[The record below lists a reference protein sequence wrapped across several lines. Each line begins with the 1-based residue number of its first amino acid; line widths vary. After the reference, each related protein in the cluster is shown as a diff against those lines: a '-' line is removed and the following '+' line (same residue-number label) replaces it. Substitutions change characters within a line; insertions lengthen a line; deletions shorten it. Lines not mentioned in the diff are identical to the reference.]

1 MKEPFI
7 CQLRRGIAK
16 TLTGS
21 QKNLAIESGG
31 LKMIV
36 AEVRD
41 SFDEQ
46 FSLVYEELRRLAA
59 SVLRGEQNGKVTP
72 TTLVHEA
79 WLKLAHSPKIAETSP
94 LHFRRIAARAMRQV
108 LVEAARRRN
117 AMRRGSGQMLVTFD
131 EFVPGMNT
139 LSEPRDILALD
150 SALDSLSRI
159 SARQAKL
166 VEGRFFGG
174 LEVSELAE
182 LLEISEATV
191 AREWRSARAWLA
203 VEIRRSLSGEAS
215 VAEADTQ

>member
-1 MKEPFI
+1 
-7 CQLRRGIAK
+7 LRRGVTK
-16 TLTGS
+16 TITEIEDFLLLWAEGS
-21 QKNLAIESGG
+21 
-31 LKMIV
+31 KMIA
-36 AEVRD
+36 AESRD

-59 SVLRGEQNGKVTP
+59 TVLRGEQNGKVTP

-79 WLKLAHSPKIAETSP
+79 WLKLAHSPEIAETSP

-117 AMRRGSGQMLVTFD
+117 AARRGSGEMLVTFD

-139 LSEPRDILALD
+139 LSEPREILALD
-150 SALDSLSRI
+150 SALDGLSRI

-174 LEVSELAE
+174 LEVSELAV
-182 LLEISEATV
+182 LLEVSEATV

-203 VEIRRSLSGEAS
+203 VEIRRSLGGETE
-215 VAEADTQ
+215 VAGVDTH

>member
-1 MKEPFI
+1 
-7 CQLRRGIAK
+7 
-16 TLTGS
+16 
-21 QKNLAIESGG
+21 
-31 LKMIV
+31 MIV
-36 AEVRD
+36 VEGRD

-46 FSLVYEELRRLAA
+46 FSLVYEELRRLAD

-79 WLKLAHSPKIAETSP
+79 WLKLAHSPELAETSP

-117 AMRRGSGQMLVTFD
+117 AARRGSGEMLVTFD
-131 EFVPGMNT
+131 EFVPGVST

-159 SARQAKL
+159 SERQAKL

-174 LEVSELAE
+174 LEVSELAV
-182 LLEISEATV
+182 LLEVSEATV

-203 VEIRRSLSGEAS
+203 VEIRRSLGGETGD
-215 VAEADTQ
+215 AEADIP